1 MSLHYIYSDAP
12 GSTIDITDRCRVPG
26 TSGPILSVK
35 EQAEEGAVPISSLIV
50 DDPLGD
56 IEFTGHRR
64 LYIYED
70 TAPVDDQVI
79 YNGFTANERVARGP
93 NRVGAGRQ
101 WTLDLSDP
109 DVLINRRI
117 MNGTDANRPAET
129 DLARI
134 QALLTMTELNT
145 VDDDTYVN
153 VGASTVNMDA
163 VDYRGQNVGAYIDD
177 CRQASGKNAYILY
190 MEALGQYGLW
200 YDFASSTE
208 YDSGCFLTTNEAQ
221 EVDGDT
227 VFGYSVER
235 TYLNRDPSRVASGV
249 YLEWAGTPAIYVEDS
264 DTIDAF
270 AAIDWAAPSE
280 NVKSEAKAT
289 ARANRYLHDAKTEH
303 EIIHTVVTK
312 VPRISVNK
320 IKKGQLVQIKG
331 EWMPGFVTY
340 RTCRVLYR
348 TVIEVSED
356 PTASFE
362 IEMDLDPQPLV
373 CPDATPEMSFP
384 ALSSDPANIPLPSGS
399 HIYSDATGNLQYLRP
414 GSGYPEIPTP
424 YFKGVWHFPC
434 YNCLGSG
441 MDQSGNCVGDLMRII
456 VVGDGT
462 LTIPMVMPINNPPID
477 GQLEARWQYRDPGG
491 AIITVE
497 TQNAA
502 IDGTFTF
509 NISTDSEAHCVN
521 WVDVYEVDETCGH
534 AGFAYAGGATWV
546 PA

>member
-12 GSTIDITDRCRVPG
+12 ASTIDITDRCRVPG
-26 TSGPILSVK
+26 QTGPVLEVK
-35 EQAEEGAVPISSLIV
+35 EQAEEGAVPISSLVV

-93 NRVGAGRQ
+93 NRRGAGRQ

-117 MNGTDANRPAET
+117 LNGTDANRPAET

-153 VGASTVNMDA
+153 TGAATTAMDA

-208 YDSGCFLTTNEAQ
+208 YDSGAFLTTNEAQ
-221 EVDGDT
+221 EIDNDT
-227 VFGYSVER
+227 IFGYSIER
-235 TYLNRDPSRVASGV
+235 TYVNRDPSRVASGI
-249 YLEWAGTPAIYVEDS
+249 YLEWAGNPAIYVEDA

-289 ARANRYLHDAKTEH
+289 ARANRYLNDADTEH
-303 EIIHTVVTK
+303 ETIHTVVTDI
-312 VPRISVNK
+312 PRDKVNK

-348 TVIEVSED
+348 TVIEISED

-362 IEMDLDPQPLV
+362 IEMELDPQPIV
-373 CPDATPEMSFP
+373 CPDATPDLTFP
-384 ALSSDPANIPLPSGS
+384 PLLGKN
-399 HIYSDATGNLQYLRP
+399 SDALGNLHYLVP
-414 GSGYPEIPTP
+414 GQGFPEVPAP
-424 YFKGVWHFPC
+424 FHHGGWHFPS
-434 YNCLGSG
+434 YNRSGSG
-441 MDQSGNCVGDLMRII
+441 IDYAGNCVANRIRI
-456 VVGDGT
+456 VVIGDGT
-462 LTIPMVMPINNPPID
+462 LTIPTLEGFGGHAD
-477 GQLEARWQYRDPGG
+477 GLSARLRYR
-491 AIITVE
+491 
-497 TQNAA
+497 AA
-502 IDGTFTF
+502 DGTIPLVEEQIGVAGDTFVF
-509 NISTDSEAHCVN
+509 NISTEDQLHCAN
-521 WVDVYEVDETCGH
+521 WVDITDDQGSPCGH
-534 AGFAYAGGATWV
+534 YAFGYGPPGATWV
-546 PA
+546 LD